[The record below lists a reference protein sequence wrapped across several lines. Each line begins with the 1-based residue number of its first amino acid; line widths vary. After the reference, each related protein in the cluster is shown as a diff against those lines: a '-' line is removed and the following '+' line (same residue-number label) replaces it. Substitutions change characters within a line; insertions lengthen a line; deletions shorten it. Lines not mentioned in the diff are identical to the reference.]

1 MTSRSDEEP
10 VSWPEETRIEDPRTT
25 THSAPARPQAISM
38 SEDAGRQTTVA
49 NEFTVVTVHKVL
61 TRNGER
67 LEIASPRLG
76 FRIQLD
82 AMQLESLSWQP
93 KEVFSEFLHNPYGP
107 GHH

>member
-1 MTSRSDEEP
+1 VTSRSDEAP
-10 VSWPEETRIEDPRTT
+10 VSWPDEAHPKDPHTT
-25 THSAPARPQAISM
+25 IRRASTKPRAIPRP
-38 SEDAGRQTTVA
+38 EDAGPQTTVA

-82 AMQLESLSWQP
+82 AMQLESLCWQS
-93 KEVFSEFLHNPYGP
+93 KEVFSEFLYNPYGP